1 MSSQSNA
8 PLKTILLLDAATCLL
23 MGLLLAVASGFV
35 CSITALPQP
44 LLFCAGLLLL
54 PIGLFMAATAIWW
67 LGSAAAVWLIIVGN
81 VGWVIASLGLLMIVT
96 ANGLG
101 VVFVLAQALVVA
113 VLAWVEYRALRALRA
128 GQAALA

>member
-8 PLKTILLLDAATCLL
+8 PLTTILLLDAATCLL
-23 MGLLLAVASGFV
+23 MGLLLATASSFV

-81 VGWVIASLGLLMIVT
+81 AGWVIASLGLLMIVT

-113 VLAWVEYRALRALRA
+113 MLAWVEYRALRA

>member
-67 LGSAAAVWLIIVGN
+67 LSSAAAVWLIIVGN
-81 VGWVIASLGLLMIVT
+81 AGWVIASLGLLMIVT

-113 VLAWVEYRALRALRA
+113 MLAWVEYRALRA

>member
-23 MGLLLAVASGFV
+23 MGLLLATASGFV
-35 CSITALPQP
+35 CSITALPQT
-44 LLFCAGLLLL
+44 LLFCAGILLL

-67 LGSAAAVWLIIVGN
+67 PGSAAAVWLIIVGN
-81 VGWVIASLGLLMIVT
+81 AGWVIASLGLLMIVT

-113 VLAWVEYRALRALRA
+113 VLAWVEYRALRA

>member
-8 PLKTILLLDAATCLL
+8 LLKTILLLDAATCLL
-23 MGLLLAVASGFV
+23 MGLLLATASGFV
-35 CSITALPQP
+35 CNITALPQS
-44 LLFCAGLLLL
+44 LLFSAGILLL
-54 PIGLFMAATAIWW
+54 PIGLFMAATAMWW

-81 VGWVIASLGLLMIVT
+81 AGWVLASLVLLMIVT

-113 VLAWVEYRALRALRA
+113 VLAWAEYRALRT

>member
-23 MGLLLAVASGFV
+23 MGLLLATASGFV

-81 VGWVIASLGLLMIVT
+81 VGWVIASLGLLMNVT

-113 VLAWVEYRALRALRA
+113 VLAWVEYRALRA